1 MILMDNNYIKNGYIL
16 CKDIGDIVNCKQN
29 NATACNTVDDLKNRI
44 SFLQSHNLITFFD
57 FVIDKEQ
64 VISYFGTENYNVLCE
79 NVKQKIFRQ
88 FKNDLMSDNISHQLQ
103 KNDVENIIL
112 KGSSYKKFYPE
123 NIVRTS
129 TDIDIYVNQKDITKA
144 GEVLNDNGFTFVKV
158 YKNKEYSYK
167 KEPRYYIELHTDMDG
182 FNKTQKSLLNS
193 LTDGCSRRNTLTDN
207 DSYIYALFHLYKHFV
222 TSGAGVRMFLDIYLI
237 KKNSK
242 LNFEYINKKLK
253 ALDIYD
259 FANVVTKINESLFE
273 GKEADD
279 DLKAVIAFIFDSG
292 TFGKVSSDL
301 HLKQINKKAKHTNK
315 IEEFVVDNCLD
326 FNSMKKRYPILKKCP
341 LLYPFSFI
349 HRFFY
354 GITHK
359 RNVLK
364 EAQETK
370 NSISKDKVDQYEKI
384 FNTLKINV
392 YNK

>member
-1 MILMDNNYIKNGYIL
+1 
-16 CKDIGDIVNCKQN
+16 
-29 NATACNTVDDLKNRI
+29 
-44 SFLQSHNLITFFD
+44 
-57 FVIDKEQ
+57 
-64 VISYFGTENYNVLCE
+64 
-79 NVKQKIFRQ
+79 
-88 FKNDLMSDNISHQLQ
+88 
-103 KNDVENIIL
+103 
-112 KGSSYKKFYPE
+112 
-123 NIVRTS
+123 
-129 TDIDIYVNQKDITKA
+129 
-144 GEVLNDNGFTFVKV
+144 
-158 YKNKEYSYK
+158 
-167 KEPRYYIELHTDMDG
+167 
-182 FNKTQKSLLNS
+182 
-193 LTDGCSRRNTLTDN
+193 
-207 DSYIYALFHLYKHFV
+207 
-222 TSGAGVRMFLDIYLI
+222 MFLDIYLI
-237 KKNSK
+237 NKNSK
-242 LNFEYINKKLK
+242 LDFEYINKKLK

-259 FANVVTKINESLFE
+259 FANVVTKFNESLFE

-279 DLKAVIAFIFDSG
+279 ELKAVIAFIFDSG

-301 HLKQINKKAKHTNK
+301 HLKQINKKEKHTNK